1 MANLNQSLKE
11 IKMPTNIHTRITLTN
26 DDTRD
31 ITIRIMDHLIE
42 KLQWEPALEE
52 GDPGEWYPFDLQD
65 EIHGIINEALE
76 VKE

>member
-1 MANLNQSLKE
+1 MK
-11 IKMPTNIHTRITLTN
+11 TNTHTRITLTN

-42 KLQWEPALEE
+42 KLQWEPLDE

-65 EIHGIINEALE
+65 EIHNIINEALE
-76 VKE
+76 VREL

>member
-1 MANLNQSLKE
+1 MK
-11 IKMPTNIHTRITLTN
+11 TNTHTRITLTN

-42 KLQWEPALEE
+42 KLQWGPLDE

-65 EIHGIINEALE
+65 EIHSIINEALE
-76 VKE
+76 VKEL